1 MLPHQDAGFRVG
13 SARRSRR
20 DVDDDTSEPDGIV
33 VSDGGFIGEGNAVLD
48 FFFGDGDEGGTSIR
62 RGEGEAGVVA
72 GDELC
77 RKPGIGGLDT
87 CDVGQSEFGH
97 EAILEGSEGSLDAPL
112 GLGTGRGDRFD
123 PQFLQHPS
131 DVCGE
136 LSSLHLFLEAPVS
149 VGAYQ
154 AGVLVMI
161 DGHGDS
167 VCFQDSLQQA
177 QVSFGGFHGG
187 EEGRQ
192 EGRGGVVHG
201 GQEAAG
207 KMVFPEPGVWAAIP
221 LDHLAD
227 TLFSLAPAAV
237 LGGTASPLGWKP
249 CAPQDLSDRFASQ
262 IDSFPFP
269 EEFREMGVIG
279 VRVPLRMELDDAGP
293 DVFAQRVD
301 GCSPAVPMD
310 QPLPVGMSEPCFEA
324 FGLSVAD
331 PDQCRGHHQGHPF
344 FRNLPKHSHPLE
356 LSTAHDDFPLHGH
369 PLRRGDIFPWQ

>member
-1 MLPHQDAGFRVG
+1 MLPHQDVGFRVG

-97 EAILEGSEGSLDAPL
+97 EAILEGSEGSLDASL
-112 GLGTGRGDRFD
+112 GLGTGRGDGFD

-207 KMVFPEPGVWAAIP
+207 KMVFPEPGVWAAVP

-269 EEFREMGVIG
+269 EEFGEMGVIG
-279 VRVPLRMELDDAGP
+279 VWVPLRMELDDAGP

-310 QPLPVGMSEPCFEA
+310 QPLPVGMSEPCLEA
-324 FGLSVAD
+324 LGVPVAR
-331 PDQCRGHHQGHPF
+331 PDQRRRYHQGHSL

-356 LSTAHDDFPLHGH
+356 FFTAHDDFPLHGH
-369 PLRRGDIFPWQ
+369 PLHVGDIFPWQ